1 LQDDFTE
8 EDLNETFEQGGT
20 RRDLL
25 KDSVQ
30 KLFGEFPINP
40 LTVEQVIPII
50 NRDID
55 AHNKKVLKEIAKIE
69 SKEELTEQDENTI
82 LELRNQI
89 LTFRLGTFENTR
101 EYETEF
107 LKKEGEINAKLQD
120 NGKT

>member
-55 AHNKKVLKEIAKIE
+55 AHNKKVLKEIENVK
-69 SKEELTEQDENTI
+69 SKEE
-82 LELRNQI
+82 
-89 LTFRLGTFENTR
+89 
-101 EYETEF
+101 
-107 LKKEGEINAKLQD
+107 
-120 NGKT
+120 